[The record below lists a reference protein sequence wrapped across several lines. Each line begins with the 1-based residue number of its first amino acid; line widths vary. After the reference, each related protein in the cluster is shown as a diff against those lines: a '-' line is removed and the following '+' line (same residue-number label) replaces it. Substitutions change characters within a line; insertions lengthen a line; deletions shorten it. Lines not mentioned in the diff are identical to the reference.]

1 MSTMSPHI
9 PTLTPE
15 MPQSLT
21 LNSEQP
27 STLMQGMTS
36 LTHVENDPPADAVAS
51 GDFSQPHEKYW
62 KQYLVS
68 RHPILLA
75 YLASLFV
82 TAFLFIAAVS
92 NSGVHY
98 ATDQLSPDENGV
110 GF

>member
-1 MSTMSPHI
+1 MSPHV

-21 LNSEQP
+21 LNPEQP
-27 STLMQGMTS
+27 STLMQGMSS
-36 LTHVENDPPADAVAS
+36 LTHVEIDPPTGTVTPE
-51 GDFSQPHEKYW
+51 DFSQPHEKYW
-62 KQYLVS
+62 KRYLVS

-82 TAFLFIAAVS
+82 TAFLFVAAVS

-98 ATDQLSPDENGV
+98 AADQLLPNENGV